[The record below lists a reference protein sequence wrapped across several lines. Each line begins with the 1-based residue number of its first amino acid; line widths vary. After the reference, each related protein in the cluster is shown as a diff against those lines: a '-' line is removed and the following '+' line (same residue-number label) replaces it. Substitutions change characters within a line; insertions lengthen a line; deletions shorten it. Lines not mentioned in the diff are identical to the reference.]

1 MNPLFT
7 IGHSTHVFPRFLA
20 LLQQHGIEI
29 VTDVRSRPFSRLP
42 WFSRPSLE
50 KELKD
55 NGIRYV
61 FLGLELGARR
71 DERECYI
78 GERADYDRIAQLPL
92 FQKGL
97 ERLNVGIAKARI
109 ALMCAEKDPLDCH
122 RTILVCRY
130 AKEFSDV
137 FHIHADGKLESH
149 EKAEARL
156 LARYHEDA
164 YDLFRSR
171 IEQLNEAY
179 KRRGEEIA
187 YVEQPETSSAV
198 RDAPWNDEF

>member
-78 GERADYDRIAQLPL
+78 GARADYDRIAQLPL

-130 AKEFSDV
+130 AKEYSDV

-171 IEQLNEAY
+171 IDQLNEAY
-179 KRRGEEIA
+179 KRRGEEIS
-187 YVEQPETSSAV
+187 YVEQPETSSVV
-198 RDAPWNDEF
+198 RDIPWNDEP

>member
-7 IGHSTHVFPRFLA
+7 IGHSTHDFDTFLK
-20 LLQQHGIEI
+20 LLKQHEI
-29 VTDVRSRPFSRLP
+29 AAVADVRSRPFSRLP

-50 KELKD
+50 KELKE
-55 NGIRYV
+55 NGISYV

-78 GERADYDRIAQLPL
+78 GTRADYDLIARTPA
-92 FQKGL
+92 FQRGI
-97 ERLNVGIAKARI
+97 ERLRVGVDKCRI

-130 AKEFSDV
+130 AQEFAAISHV
-137 FHIHADGKLESH
+137 HADSHLETH
-149 EKAEARL
+149 EQAEIRML
-156 LARYHEDA
+156 SRYSAAEG
-164 YDLFRSR
+164 DLFRSR
-171 IEQLNEAY
+171 IELLNEAY

-187 YVEQPETSSAV
+187 YVEQPEHAGAKNET
-198 RDAPWNDEF
+198 WNDEP

>member
-1 MNPLFT
+1 VNPLFT

-78 GERADYDRIAQLPL
+78 GARADYDRIAQLPL

-130 AKEFSDV
+130 AKEYSDV

-171 IEQLNEAY
+171 IDQLNEAY
-179 KRRGEEIA
+179 KRRGEEIS
-187 YVEQPETSSAV
+187 YVEQPETSSVV
-198 RDAPWNDEF
+198 RDIPWNDEP